1 MAEIIWKGGW
11 SSTFG
16 VSDMT
21 YYKNEVVSYNNI
33 SYIVTANS
41 IAIGSPNPTQD
52 MAKWNTF
59 VSGAIGT
66 SGTSGIN
73 GTAGSSGTS
82 GISPIG
88 DLRLFTAGTAGTSWT
103 FTHNLGTPRP
113 IVQVWGTSGQVIVP
127 AEITSLSNTQ
137 IQIDFPEA
145 VAGTA
150 TIGNGYSGT
159 SGTSGTSG
167 ISPIGSAQIFTA
179 GTAGTS
185 WTFTHNLA
193 TPRPI
198 VQVWNTSGSV
208 IIPSQILSINDN
220 TVTIDFPVAVAGTAT
235 IGNGFSGTSGTTGT
249 SGSSGTSGVGVP
261 TGGTSGQ
268 FLVKNSSTSGDM
280 SWTTFDT
287 PTYILAYSAGGQSI
301 TSGSNI
307 TVTGWTNAIANNA
320 AEWNTTTG
328 LFTATKAG
336 WYSVAA
342 TITYAAA
349 IDTVNTE
356 YGVGISKNGGV
367 VSNNRWFVEI
377 NQTVA
382 TFKQIATIPTIVQVA
397 VGDTISVSAYQA
409 AGVNRTLHTNGHTVT
424 IQEIPSRIRR

>member
-1 MAEIIWKGGW
+1 MAEIKWKGGW

-21 YYKNEVVSYNNI
+21 YYRNDVVSYDNI
-33 SYIVTANS
+33 TYIVTAVS
-41 IAIGSPNPTQD
+41 VAIGSPNPTQD
-52 MAKWNTF
+52 MGNWDTF
-59 VSGAIGT
+59 VSGAEGT
-66 SGTSGIN
+66 SGISGIN
-73 GTAGSSGTS
+73 GTSGTS

-137 IQIDFPEA
+137 IRIDFPEA

-167 ISPIGSAQIFTA
+167 ISPIGTARIFTA

-185 WTFTHNLA
+185 WTFAHNLA

-198 VQVWNTSGSV
+198 VQVWNTSGAV
-208 IIPSQILSINDN
+208 IIPSQIRSINDN
-220 TVTIDFPVAVAGTAT
+220 TVTLEFPVAVAGTAT

-249 SGSSGTSGVGVP
+249 SGSSGTSGIGVP

-280 SWTTFDT
+280 SWTTRRPQYISARKNAVQTGAALNTDVTFQAVNASNELVLTSSTTVALTGGKVYLVNASFGADT
-287 PTYILAYSAGGQSI
+287 WANSTNGFFNIYLVDAANNPISQNYSVMVPTTN
-301 TSGSNI
+301 TSGASTNNSMTLIYAPTTNI
-307 TVTGWTNAIANNA
+307 SVKFRCVSTNTTVTLR
-320 AEWNTTTG
+320 EDMCH
-328 LFTATKAG
+328 F
-336 WYSVAA
+336 
-342 TITYAAA
+342 TIT
-349 IDTVNTE
+349 
-356 YGVGISKNGGV
+356 
-367 VSNNRWFVEI
+367 EI
-377 NQTVA
+377 
-382 TFKQIATIPTIVQVA
+382 
-397 VGDTISVSAYQA
+397 
-409 AGVNRTLHTNGHTVT
+409 L
-424 IQEIPSRIRR
+424 